1 MLQTRYMKNA
11 IALMITL
18 FFIMALSVSIGLGL
32 KYVKE
37 GAQSV
42 NEEDFTFQARSVL
55 EDFLIMLQNTPQI
68 ASINSAD
75 TLSLFLSQASY
86 IPINNKDVNVIIEI
100 SSAREKMSPII
111 LNTQEKRDMFKSFLS
126 SNAVNAEEYMNI
138 LDDMMD
144 GIKEDAT
151 YKSDIFNT
159 HPTLFRNYIASD
171 KHLQETNKFY
181 MQTYHDDSIKNIKT
195 DELFYLSTERNAT
208 KYKMDLNRIKPI
220 CWQVILGCD
229 EQRAEALSANEGFY
243 TNINDLGLSDDENL
257 SLTKFSQNI
266 SYYEPFLAIKILI
279 LKKHHRAKISFEYN
293 LKSKRGSNFVFEV

>member
-18 FFIMALSVSIGLGL
+18 FFIMALTVSIGLGL

-55 EDFLIMLQNTPQI
+55 EDFLTMLQKTPQI
-68 ASINSAD
+68 ATINSAD
-75 TLSLFLSQASY
+75 TLSLFLSEASY
-86 IPINNKDVNVIIEI
+86 IPINNEDVNVIIEI

-111 LNTQEKRDMFKSFLS
+111 LNTQEKRDMFRSFLS
-126 SNAVNAEEYMNI
+126 SNAVGEEYLNI
-138 LDDMMD
+138 LDDMMG

-151 YKSDIFNT
+151 YKSDIFNN
-159 HPTLFRNYIASD
+159 HPYLFRNYIASD
-171 KHLQETNKFY
+171 KHLEEANKFY
-181 MQTYHDDSIKNIKT
+181 MQTYHDDSIENIKT

-208 KYKMDLNRIKPI
+208 KFKVDLNRIKPV

-229 EQRAEALSANEGFY
+229 EQRAEALSANAGFY
-243 TNINDLGLSDDENL
+243 TGTNDLGLSEDENL

-266 SYYEPFLAIKILI
+266 SYYEPFIAIKILI
-279 LKKHHRAKISFEYN
+279 LKKHHKAKISFEYN
-293 LKSKRGSNFVFEV
+293 LESKRGSNFVFEV